1 MVTPETRKRKAS
13 FRWGRGE
20 ESETFLAWALAQG
33 GVHGSWACQ
42 EAVYPRKRRPRG
54 WPSTFVTR
62 ATTDRSSQTTP
73 GHHLALRV
81 ATVEGS
87 LELLSPT
94 TQPSSNLDP
103 RATAVKIT
111 QRPEKTGSY
120 LFQGLITVFFWC
132 LTSVSCYLIEGKDA
146 PTPWLSYSPTP
157 CVSPVPGMTVDHL
170 TLLGLRLC
178 LRAALPS
185 RVGIDPDRAVRT
197 REPRPEAEG
206 PGG

>member
-1 MVTPETRKRKAS
+1 MGSCSGWSTWLLGLP
-13 FRWGRGE
+13 RGSVSQE
-20 ESETFLAWALAQG
+20 KKAQG
-33 GVHGSWACQ
+33 LALHLRDQGHNRQ
-42 EAVYPRKRRPRG
+42 ELPDN
-54 WPSTFVTR
+54 SC
-62 ATTDRSSQTTP
+62 S
-73 GHHLALRV
+73 GHRLALRV